1 MIGAIPMDGRMR
13 GDMDLLELRE
23 QIDAID
29 AQIVELYEKRMDICT
44 QVAEYKIGAG
54 KKVFDRQRE
63 QEKLAKV
70 KSLTHNEFNS
80 HGIEELFEQIM
91 SMSRKLQYQLLA
103 ANGSQG
109 KLPFI
114 GVDRLDTGKARVVF
128 QGADG
133 AYSQAAMMQYFG
145 DGIKSFHVDTFRD
158 AMSAIDEGSA
168 DFAVLPIENST
179 AGIVS
184 EIFDLLVEFENYI
197 VGEQIIKIEHCL
209 LGVPGAQLSDIK
221 TVYSHP
227 QSLMQSAKY
236 LADHDWQ
243 QISMQNNAFAAKK
256 VADDKDKTQAAIAGE
271 HAAGIYGLEVL
282 KKGVNQSGNN
292 STRFII
298 VTNQK
303 IFRQDAGK
311 ISICFEV
318 PHESGS
324 LYHMLSHFIYNNLN
338 MTKIESRPIE
348 ERSWEY
354 RFFIEFE
361 GNLAD
366 SAVKNALRGLRDEAR
381 NMKILG
387 NY

>member
-1 MIGAIPMDGRMR
+1 
-13 GDMDLLELRE
+13 MDLSELR
-23 QIDAID
+23 QGIDEID
-29 AQIVELYEKRMDICT
+29 AQIVKLYEQRMEVCR
-44 QVAEYKIGAG
+44 QVAEYKIGTG
-54 KKVFDRQRE
+54 KKVFDRVRE

-70 KSLTHNEFNS
+70 KALTHNEFNS
-80 HGIEELFEQIM
+80 HGVEELFEQIM
-91 SMSRKLQYQLLA
+91 SMSRKLQYQMLA
-103 ANGSQG
+103 ESGSQG

-114 GVDRLDTGKARVVF
+114 GVEQLETRKARVVF
-128 QGADG
+128 QGAEG
-133 AYSQAAMMQYFG
+133 AYSQMAMMQYFG
-145 DGIKSFHVDTFRD
+145 DEIKSFHVDTFRD

-184 EIFDLLVEFENYI
+184 EIYDLLVEFENYI
-197 VGEQIIKIEHCL
+197 VGEQIIRIEHCL
-209 LGVPGAQLSDIK
+209 LGVPGAQIADIE

-236 LADHDWQ
+236 LADHPWQ
-243 QISMQNNAFAAKK
+243 QISMQNNAFAARK
-256 VADDKDKTQAAIAGE
+256 VAEEQDKSQAAIASGL
-271 HAAGIYGLEVL
+271 AGKIYGLEVL
-282 KKGVNQSGNN
+282 QKGVNQSDTN

-303 IFRQDAGK
+303 IFRTDASK
-311 ISICFEV
+311 VSICFEV

-348 ERSWEY
+348 GRNWEY
-354 RFFIEFE
+354 RFFVDFE

-366 SAVKNALRGLRDEAR
+366 SSVKNALRGLRDEAR